1 MKIVPNEIYNGIIP
15 EVIGQKHTNQWYN
28 MQENLVSIITPSFN
42 SEKFIAETIE
52 SVQNQTYK
60 NWEMI
65 IVDDCSTDHTAA
77 IVERFIKDDGRIHLF
92 RLDKNSGTGI
102 ARDVALSKVNGD
114 YIAFLDADDL
124 WKPLKLEKQLQFL
137 KENKIPFT
145 FSFYDCI
152 NEEGN
157 TLNKRVEAPRNLL
170 YRQLFF
176 CNYIGNL
183 TGIYEVN
190 YFGKIAIS
198 SIRKRQ
204 DWMMWL
210 TILKKIKLAKPVP
223 ESLALYRIRDNS
235 LSASKVD
242 LLKHNFAVYRSFH
255 GFNYIASLF
264 IMIGFLVTQLMIKPR
279 YTKKI

>member
-1 MKIVPNEIYNGIIP
+1 MEKSV
-15 EVIGQKHTNQWYN
+15 
-28 MQENLVSIITPSFN
+28 VSIITPSFN
-42 SEKFIAETIE
+42 SEKFIADTIR
-52 SVQNQTYK
+52 SVQNQTHQ

-65 IVDDCSTDHTAA
+65 IVDDCSTDQTAT
-77 IVERFIKDDGRIHLF
+77 IVEHFVANDDRILF
-92 RLDKNSGTGI
+92 FQLDKNSGAGI
-102 ARDVALSKVNGD
+102 AREMALSKAQGD

-152 NEEGN
+152 DEVGN
-157 TLNKRVEAPRNLL
+157 SLNKRVEAPINLS

-176 CNYIGNL
+176 CNYVGNL
-183 TGIYEVN
+183 TGIYERN

-198 SIRKRQ
+198 STRKRQ

-210 TILKKIKLAKPVP
+210 TILKKMKKVKPVP
-223 ESLALYRIRDNS
+223 ESLAIYRIRDNS

-242 LLKHNFAVYRSFH
+242 LLKHNFAVYRNFH
-255 GFNYIASLF
+255 GFNLVTSMF
-264 IMIGFLVTQLMIKPR
+264 IMIGFLFTQLVIKPC
-279 YTKKI
+279 YIKKI

>member
-1 MKIVPNEIYNGIIP
+1 MR
-15 EVIGQKHTNQWYN
+15 
-28 MQENLVSIITPSFN
+28 ENLVSIITPSFN
-42 SEKFIAETIE
+42 SEKFILGTIQ
-52 SVQNQTYK
+52 SVQNQTHQ

-65 IVDDCSTDHTAA
+65 IVDDCSTDHTVS
-77 IVERFIKDDGRIHLF
+77 IIKQFMMDDDRIHLF
-92 RLDKNSGTGI
+92 QLDENSGTGI
-102 ARDVALSKVNGD
+102 ARDIALSKAKGD

-152 NEEGN
+152 DEEGN
-157 TLNKRVEAPRNLL
+157 TLNKRVEAPRNLS

-176 CNYIGNL
+176 CNYVGNL
-183 TGIYEVN
+183 TGIYEVK

-198 SIRKRQ
+198 STRKRQ
-204 DWMMWL
+204 DWMVWL
-210 TILKKIKLAKPVP
+210 TILKKIKKAKPVP
-223 ESLALYRIRDNS
+223 ESLAIYRIRDNS

-255 GFNYIASLF
+255 GFSYVASMS

-279 YTKKI
+279 YIKKI